1 MLDTTY
7 ISLDLDVPTPNS
19 DQSMFLCDGDEL
31 LVVYNLSIISTER
44 LQLIPSICRIDADC
58 RFVYSSWGLSA
69 PSLLA
74 INYCVLKEKERQKT
88 ILLVCSKEVFSG

>member
-1 MLDTTY
+1 M
-7 ISLDLDVPTPNS
+7 PTPNS

-44 LQLIPSICRIDADC
+44 LQLIPSICRRKLIDADC

-69 PSLLA
+69 PSLFA
-74 INYCVLKEKERQKT
+74 INYCVLKERETENYSIGLFNRIFQ
-88 ILLVCSKEVFSG
+88 